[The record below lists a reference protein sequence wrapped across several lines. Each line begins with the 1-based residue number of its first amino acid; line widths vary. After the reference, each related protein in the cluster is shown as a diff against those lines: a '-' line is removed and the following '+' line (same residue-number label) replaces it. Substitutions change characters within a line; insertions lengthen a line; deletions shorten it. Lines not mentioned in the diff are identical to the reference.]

1 MPCGFCYDDE
11 DEEVHVMD
19 LRVLGYFLAV
29 AREESFSRAAAAI
42 HISQPTLSRQ
52 IAELEEELG
61 KKLLIRGTKGLTLTA
76 EGQLLKKR
84 AQELL
89 SLAEKTETEI
99 RGDLEEISGNIY
111 IGAGE
116 TYGIHTV
123 TQAFRTLRQKYP
135 DLCLHISSGDG
146 RDLDYQL
153 ENGLIDMAVIF
164 TEVDHSRFEC
174 ITLPF
179 RDRMGIYVRRDDPL
193 ADKKQISPEKDLLER
208 PIIINRESTGDL
220 VPGVSL
226 HRFQVTATYNL
237 LYNASL
243 MAEDGLGCVVGF
255 EHIIH
260 TEGTDLVFIP
270 FEPEYRLSMHLIY
283 KKFQIMPRHVQL
295 LIEEIRKMAE

>member
-1 MPCGFCYDDE
+1 
-11 DEEVHVMD
+11 MD

-99 RGDLEEISGNIY
+99 RGDLDEISGNIY

-123 TQAFRTLRQKYP
+123 TQAFRTLQEKYP

-164 TEVDHSRFEC
+164 GEVDHSRFEC
-174 ITLPF
+174 ITLPYK
-179 RDRMGIYVRRDDPL
+179 DRMGIYVRKDDPL
-193 ADKKQISPEKDLLER
+193 AEKKQISPEKDLLDR

-226 HRFQVTATYNL
+226 HRFKVTATYNL

-243 MAEDGLGCVVGF
+243 MAEDGLGCVVGL